1 MLWAPPNLVPDAR
14 QRAANACANRVRLCS
29 FCSFRASISAMP
41 TPTKTAARHAETY
54 LPSSEDE
61 ASASSL
67 ANFLRVG
74 DGGLAALIAPDGTT
88 IALSAQ
94 VHRVLVQVADAMA
107 QGMGVTV
114 APHNAM
120 LTTQEAADFLGI
132 SRPTLV
138 RIIDRGD
145 LEAVKPGRHRYVALQ
160 DLIAYQERV
169 AVQRRQSLDEMARD
183 AESAGLYDLLD
194 GQPPLK
200 RH

>member
-1 MLWAPPNLVPDAR
+1 MM
-14 QRAANACANRVRLCS
+14 
-29 FCSFRASISAMP
+29 SAMP
-41 TPTKTAARHAETY
+41 TPSKTAARHTATY

-61 ASASSL
+61 ASAASL
-67 ANFLRVG
+67 ADMLHVG
-74 DGGLAALIAPDGTT
+74 EDGLAALIAPDGTT
-88 IALSAQ
+88 IALSVQ

-107 QGMGVTV
+107 SGMGVTV

-138 RIIDRGD
+138 RIVERGD

>member
-1 MLWAPPNLVPDAR
+1 
-14 QRAANACANRVRLCS
+14 
-29 FCSFRASISAMP
+29 MP
-41 TPTKTAARHAETY
+41 TPTKTAARHSATY

-61 ASASSL
+61 ASAASL
-67 ANFLRVG
+67 AKVLQVG
-74 DGGLAALIAPDGTT
+74 DDGLAALVAPDGTT

-107 QGMGVTV
+107 HGMGVTV

-169 AVQRRQSLDEMARD
+169 AVQRRKSLDEMARD

>member
-1 MLWAPPNLVPDAR
+1 
-14 QRAANACANRVRLCS
+14 
-29 FCSFRASISAMP
+29 MP
-41 TPTKTAARHAETY
+41 TPTKTAARHSATY

-61 ASASSL
+61 ASAASL
-67 ANFLRVG
+67 AKVLQVG
-74 DGGLAALIAPDGTT
+74 DDGLVALVAPDGTT

-107 QGMGVTV
+107 HGMGVTV

-169 AVQRRQSLDEMARD
+169 AVQRRKSLDEMARD
-183 AESAGLYDLLD
+183 ADNAGLYDLLD